1 MMIGRLA
8 LALLLAGCGRVG
20 FQEIAGHSGDL
31 DAGGGGSSN
40 AITVVVTSDETSTAP
55 AGAPIAGATVV
66 IERGTG
72 ALPERTTTDAR
83 GTVQFTAAGVAA
95 FHIAFRSGPGWR
107 VYTVQAPPSGTIAL
121 GGRSLTT
128 TFSHGMKFALP
139 DNGSSN
145 FWLNLGASCAISPK
159 YGSATF
165 TLGYV
170 PACEGKTTRVIAFTT
185 APGTTQ
191 DRYIDVGNVTLANG
205 AMKTVT
211 GNYAQPTAL
220 TVQLTGL
227 PGLVSSA
234 HAGIYARAGLDLTAL
249 GGDYN
254 SVATP
259 GGGTVNVPTSA
270 APGGNTL
277 WVSTIGDLPIQYES
291 SSDRVVP
298 ATIAAQMT
306 FDARTM
312 VPLFSQLTLTAPPS
326 VSWTGGAGQGTIL
339 ALEITTGSLQ
349 WDAYL
354 PPSASSARFPSLPG
368 DLGVP
373 VPASYDFAS
382 LARLDIPGAT
392 TADVARTIDQTWPSW
407 PSDDAVFPAAGG
419 GMARIVYSIGL
430 GPP

>member
-1 MMIGRLA
+1 MIGRLA

-20 FQEIAGHSGDL
+20 FEEIAGRGGD
-31 DAGGGGSSN
+31 DAGSGGGSN
-40 AITVVVTSDETSTAP
+40 AITLVVTSDETASTP
-55 AGAPIAGATVV
+55 GGAPIAGATVLV
-66 IERGTG
+66 EHGAGT
-72 ALPERTTTDAR
+72 LPERLTTDAG
-83 GTVQFTAAGVAA
+83 GTAQFAAAGVVAC
-95 FHIAFRSGPGWR
+95 HVAFRSGPGWR
-107 VYTVQAPPSGTIAL
+107 VYTIQAPPSGTIAL

-145 FWLNLGASCAISPK
+145 FWLNLGASCAIPPK
-159 YGSATF
+159 YGSPTF

-170 PACEGKTTRVIAFTT
+170 PACEGKTTHVIAFTT
-185 APGTTQ
+185 APGTTS

-211 GNYAQPTAL
+211 GNYLQPTPYS
-220 TVQLTGL
+220 VQITGM
-227 PGLVSSA
+227 PGVIGSA
-234 HAGIYARAGLDLTAL
+234 GVGIYARSGLDLTHL
-249 GGDYN
+249 GGDFD
-254 SVATP
+254 SVSTP

-277 WVSTIGDLPIQYES
+277 WVSLRGDLPIQYES
-291 SSDRVVP
+291 STDRIVP

-306 FDARTM
+306 FDARTA
-312 VPLFSQLTLTAPPS
+312 VPVFSQLTLTAPPS
-326 VSWTGGAGQGTIL
+326 VSWIDGAGQGTIL
-339 ALEITTGSLQ
+339 ALEITSGSLQ

-354 PPSASSARFPSLPG
+354 PPSATSARFPDLPS

-392 TADVARTIDQTWPSW
+392 TADLARTIDHTWPSW
-407 PSDDAVFPAAGG
+407 PSDGSVFPAVGS

>member
-1 MMIGRLA
+1 MIGRLA

-20 FQEIAGHSGDL
+20 FEEIAGHSGGD
-31 DAGGGGSSN
+31 DAGSASGSN
-40 AITVVVTSDETSTAP
+40 AITLVVTSDETSSAP
-55 AGAPIAGATVV
+55 GGAPIAGATVM

-72 ALPERTTTDAR
+72 TLPERMATDAS
-83 GTVQFTAAGVAA
+83 GTVQFAAAGAVAC
-95 FHIAFRSGPGWR
+95 HVAFRSGPGWR
-107 VYTVQAPPSGTIAL
+107 VYSIQAPPSGTIAL

-128 TFSHGMKFALP
+128 TFSHGMRFALP

-145 FWLNLGASCAISPK
+145 FWLNLGSSCAISPK
-159 YGSATF
+159 YGSPTF

-211 GNYAQPTAL
+211 GNYLQPAAY
-220 TVQLTGL
+220 TVQITGM
-227 PGLVSSA
+227 PGVIGSA
-234 HAGIYARAGLDLTAL
+234 SAGIYARSGLDLTHL
-249 GGDYN
+249 GGDFD
-254 SVATP
+254 SVSTP

-277 WVSTIGDLPIQYES
+277 WVSLRGDLPIQYES
-291 SSDRVVP
+291 STDRIVP

-306 FDARTM
+306 FDARTA
-312 VPLFSQLTLTAPPS
+312 VPVFSQVTLTAPPS
-326 VSWTGGAGQGTIL
+326 VSWIDGAGQGTIL
-339 ALEITTGSLQ
+339 ALEITSGTLQ

-354 PPSASSARFPSLPG
+354 PPSATSARFPSLPS

-392 TADVARTIDQTWPSW
+392 TADVARTIDRTWPSW
-407 PSDDAVFPAAGG
+407 PPDGAMFPAAGS

>member
-20 FQEIAGHSGDL
+20 FEEITGHNGDL
-31 DAGGGGSSN
+31 DAGGGGGN
-40 AITVVVTSDETSTAP
+40 TITLVVTSDETSSA
-55 AGAPIAGATVV
+55 AGGAPIAGATVT

-72 ALPERTTTDAR
+72 ALPERMATDAT
-83 GTVQFTAAGVAA
+83 GTAQFAAAGVAA
-95 FHIAFRSGPGWR
+95 FHVAFRSGPGWR
-107 VYTVQAPPSGTIAL
+107 VYSVQSPPSGTIAL

-128 TFSHGMKFALP
+128 TFSHNMRFALP

-145 FWLNLGASCAISPK
+145 FWLNLGASCAIPPK
-159 YGSATF
+159 YGSPTF

-185 APGTTQ
+185 APGTSQ

-211 GNYAQPTAL
+211 GNYAQPATY
-220 TVQLTGL
+220 TVQLAGL
-227 PGLVSSA
+227 PGLVGSA
-234 HAGIYARAGLDLTAL
+234 RAGIYARSGLDLTHL
-249 GGDYN
+249 GGDYD
-254 SVATP
+254 SVLTP
-259 GGGTVNVPTSA
+259 GGGTINVPTTA

-277 WVSTIGDLPIQYES
+277 WISTLADLPLQYSS

-298 ATIAAQMT
+298 AIVAAQMS

-326 VSWTGGAGQGTIL
+326 VSWIDGAGQGTIL
-339 ALEITTGSLQ
+339 ALEITSGTLQ

-354 PPSASSARFPSLPG
+354 PPSATSAHFPNLPS

-373 VPASYDFAS
+373 VPAAYDFAS

-392 TADVARTIDQTWPSW
+392 TADLARTIDRSWPSW
-407 PSDDAVFPAAGG
+407 PANGAVFPTEGA

>member
-20 FQEIAGHSGDL
+20 FQEIAGHSGDD
-31 DAGGGGSSN
+31 DAGGGGSN
-40 AITVVVTSDETSTAP
+40 AITLVVTSDETSSAP
-55 AGAPIAGATVV
+55 GGAPITGATVM
-66 IERGTG
+66 IERSTG
-72 ALPERTTTDAR
+72 ALPERLATDAT
-83 GTVQFTAAGVAA
+83 GTVQFAAAGVAA
-95 FHIAFRSGPGWR
+95 LHVAFRSGPGWR
-107 VYTVQAPPSGTIAL
+107 VYSVQAPPSGTIAL

-128 TFSHGMKFALP
+128 TFSHSMRFALP

-145 FWLNLGASCAISPK
+145 FWLHLGASCAIPPK
-159 YGSATF
+159 YGSPSF

-191 DRYIDVGNVTLANG
+191 DRFIDVGDVTLTNG

-211 GNYAQPTAL
+211 GTYAQPAAY

-227 PGLVSSA
+227 PGLVGSA
-234 HAGIYARAGLDLTAL
+234 GAGIYARSGLDLTHL
-249 GGDYN
+249 GGDYD
-254 SVATP
+254 VVTTP
-259 GGGTVNVPTSA
+259 GGGTVNVPTTA

-277 WVSTIGDLPIQYES
+277 WVSMRADLPIQYDS
-291 SSDRVVP
+291 SSERIAPAVV
-298 ATIAAQMT
+298 AGQMI

-312 VPLFSQLTLTAPPS
+312 VPLFSQLMLTAPPS

-339 ALEITTGSLQ
+339 ALEITSGTLQ

-354 PPSASSARFPSLPG
+354 PPSATSARFPSLPS

-392 TADVARTIDQTWPSW
+392 TADLARTIDHTWPSW
-407 PSDDAVFPAAGG
+407 PLDGTVFPANGS
-419 GMARIVYSIGL
+419 GMARIVYSVGL